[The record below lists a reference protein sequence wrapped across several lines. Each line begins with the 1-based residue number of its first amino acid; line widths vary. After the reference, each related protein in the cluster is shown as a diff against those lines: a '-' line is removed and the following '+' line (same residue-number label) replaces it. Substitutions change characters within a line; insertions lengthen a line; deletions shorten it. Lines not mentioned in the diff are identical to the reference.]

1 MTTIKEILQ
10 NAKFGD
16 KFLAVNGRKALF
28 LRRAKNSEN
37 EFMFFYVE
45 DWGTVQVFAT
55 TGNEVN
61 GDIEHSIIGLW
72 RDIE

>member
-1 MTTIKEILQ
+1 MDKTTIKEILQ

-16 KFLAVNGRKALF
+16 RFLTFNGRKALF

-55 TGNEVN
+55 TGDEVN
-61 GDIEHSIIGLW
+61 GDIEHSIAGL
-72 RDIE
+72 